1 MTQFR
6 SFQIRGAG
14 PRPTLEG
21 VRRLGLIV
29 LALGLGGCF
38 GEPPGTTSSD
48 TEDPSSTSGPTSSS
62 GVGTGETGTAS
73 SSSPSSSSSSD
84 DATTSASTDDASESS
99 TGSRCPDA
107 TQCLA
112 PAPADWTGP
121 FAVVIDDAGK
131 PTCPEGWPD
140 PVSTVHAD
148 LIAPEASCECACTP
162 PSSVCSAAVELHLDG
177 TCTSLDIAHPTNAS
191 GCTQTIG
198 AASVRA
204 TSAAVA
210 IDPPAC
216 SGEPM
221 AAITAPQWGSTA
233 SLCASSSAAEPCD
246 AGECRPIAPA
256 MCILREGEH
265 ECPDGPYIVGAKW
278 WSGVIDD
285 RGCSACTCGPPV
297 AASCDGL
304 SQLEVYDSADCSGL
318 ALDSMAMD
326 QCGTAGGSA
335 RYLPESLGE
344 CSVESASTPT
354 GSATEAGPVTLCCLN

>member
-1 MTQFR
+1 V
-6 SFQIRGAG
+6 
-14 PRPTLEG
+14 G

-29 LALGLGGCF
+29 LPLGLGGCF
-38 GEPPGTTSSD
+38 GEPPGTTGSD
-48 TEDPSSTSGPTSSS
+48 TEDPTSTSEPSSS
-62 GVGTGETGTAS
+62 SASGSGETGTAS
-73 SSSPSSSSSSD
+73 SSSSGASSSSGET
-84 DATTSASTDDASESS
+84 ATTSTDDASESS

-107 TQCLA
+107 TQCLE

-121 FAVVIDDAGK
+121 FAVVIGDDGERV
-131 PTCPEGWPD
+131 CPERWPD

-148 LIAPEASCECACTP
+148 LIAPAASCDCACTP

-177 TCTSLDIAHPTNAS
+177 ACSSLDIAHPANAN
-191 GCTQTIG
+191 GCTQTTG
-198 AASVRA
+198 ATSVRA

-221 AAITAPQWGSTA
+221 AAIATPQWGSTA
-233 SLCASSSAAEPCD
+233 SLCASSSAGERCD
-246 AGECRPIAPA
+246 AGECRPIAQSL
-256 MCILREGEH
+256 CIVREGEH
-265 ECPDGPYIVGAKW
+265 DCPEGPYETASTW
-278 WSGVIDD
+278 WSGAIDD
-285 RGCSACTCGPPV
+285 RGCSSCTCGPPV
-297 AASCDGL
+297 AASCDGV
-304 SQLEVYDSADCSGL
+304 SQLEVYESGDCSGA

-354 GSATEAGPVTLCCLN
+354 GSATAAGAVTLCCLE